1 MTALDGVLVA
11 AIALLGLLVIGLL
24 KSHAEILRQL
34 HELGAGRQE
43 GDGHTIP
50 VGLASGASAG
60 TAAHDVAG
68 RTPTGEAAAVAV
80 VGVAHDTLLAFLS
93 SGCLTCAGFWDALGA
108 GGTTG
113 LPAHMRVVA
122 VTKDAGEESESAIRS
137 LASGQ
142 TVVMSTQAWF
152 DYEVPGSPYFVH
164 VNGTTGR
171 VSGEG
176 TASTWDQVV
185 SLVSRA
191 AADASRPRAGARFP
205 AGRSGEDRVDE
216 ELTAAGI
223 LPGDPSLYPTLPPGD
238 GSPSA

>member
-1 MTALDGVLVA
+1 MTVLDGVQVA

-34 HELGAGRQE
+34 HELGAGRAE
-43 GDGHTIP
+43 EPTHAVP
-50 VGLASGASAG
+50 VGLTRSGSSGA
-60 TAAHDVAG
+60 AAHDVAG
-68 RTPTGEAAAVAV
+68 RTPAGEAAGVAV
-80 VGVAHDTLLAFLS
+80 RGVAHDTLLAFLS
-93 SGCLTCAGFWDALGA
+93 SGCLTCAGFWEALGP
-108 GGTTG
+108 GGAPG

-122 VTKDAGEESESAIRS
+122 VTKDPGEESEATICGLS
-137 LASGQ
+137 SGA

-164 VNGTTGR
+164 VSGASGR

-176 TASTWDQVV
+176 TASTWEQVV

-191 AADASRPRAGARFP
+191 AADATRSRAGEERI
-205 AGRSGEDRVDE
+205 DQ

-223 LPGDPSLYPTLPPGD
+223 FPGDPSLYPTVSPGD
-238 GSPSA
+238 GVPGA

>member
-1 MTALDGVLVA
+1 M
-11 AIALLGLLVIGLL
+11 
-24 KSHAEILRQL
+24 
-34 HELGAGRQE
+34 
-43 GDGHTIP
+43 
-50 VGLASGASAG
+50 
-60 TAAHDVAG
+60 
-68 RTPTGEAAAVAV
+68 
-80 VGVAHDTLLAFLS
+80 
-93 SGCLTCAGFWDALGA
+93 CAGGA
-108 GGTTG
+108 PG

-122 VTKDAGEESESAIRS
+122 VTKDPGEESESTIRG

-191 AADASRPRAGARFP
+191 AADAARSRAGARFQ
-205 AGRSGEDRVDE
+205 AERGGEARVDE

-223 LPGDPSLYPTLPPGD
+223 LPGDPSLYPTGPPGD
-238 GSPSA
+238 GAPSA